1 GKPVVGTDAKPL
13 REGKATLEV
22 VSVLSDHVSQARI
35 TSWRDRERDP
45 VLKGDLLFNPAWSPN
60 MRQHVAIAGTV
71 DLTGEGHDDLQE
83 LIRTLERQNVI
94 VDAYLDTKEL
104 TVKGK
109 GLTRQPDYLNLGEA
123 PDVGNSGIVKE
134 DDPKAKRRTEILA
147 TMTKMQEEA
156 TRNGVAI
163 ISLRKF
169 LAMSGYRA
177 PRKGTSEA
185 NGYIHGSL
193 SAG

>member
-1 GKPVVGTDAKPL
+1 RNKEMEKLRVQLEKAQAQAATNVVSILDYDQPKGMIHSIDRAGEMPFINLGSADNARPGLTFSVYGINAEGKPISHEVTDRQGKPAVGTDAKPL
-13 REGKATLEV
+13 REGKATVEV

-94 VDAYLDTKEL
+94 VDAYLDTK
-104 TVKGK
+104 
-109 GLTRQPDYLNLGEA
+109 
-123 PDVGNSGIVKE
+123 
-134 DDPKAKRRTEILA
+134 
-147 TMTKMQEEA
+147 
-156 TRNGVAI
+156 
-163 ISLRKF
+163 
-169 LAMSGYRA
+169 
-177 PRKGTSEA
+177 
-185 NGYIHGSL
+185 
-193 SAG
+193 